1 MPASVP
7 TNSHLNDTIDRHPC
21 QFQGMRLIF
30 CVSHQQGADKS
41 LQRVLLR
48 LCCVQMP
55 VSHVVLAHADLINA
69 LFIVHCSLFRKKQQ
83 NKSQWRQCKE
93 RRQML
98 SRMVWLSPLW

>member
-1 MPASVP
+1 MPVLVP
-7 TNSHLNDTIDRHPC
+7 INSHLNGTINRHAC

-48 LCCVQMP
+48 LCCMQTP

-69 LFIVHCSLFRKKQQ
+69 LFIVHCSSFLT
-83 NKSQWRQCKE
+83 
-93 RRQML
+93 
-98 SRMVWLSPLW
+98 